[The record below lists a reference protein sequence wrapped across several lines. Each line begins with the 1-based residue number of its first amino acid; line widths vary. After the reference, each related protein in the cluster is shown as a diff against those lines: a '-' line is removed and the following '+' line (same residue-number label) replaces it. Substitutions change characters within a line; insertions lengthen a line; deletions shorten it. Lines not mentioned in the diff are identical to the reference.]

1 MTKIKLLGGM
11 LVGVM
16 LILGIDSARATTD
29 QVYAKS
35 APIATELV
43 SLKPVVNKQVEKKIK
58 APTCK
63 NWLVKV
69 LKDNGFR
76 GKNLKIAWS
85 IVMRESGG
93 RANAIS
99 STGDYGM
106 FQFNRSAWSGQS
118 WWNTSKLLT
127 KKYNAKVAFNV
138 TQKGHTFYPWDISGK
153 GKHLGR
159 YTSTGTYKVYIKW
172 YNKYPC

>member
-16 LILGIDSARATTD
+16 LILGIDSASATPD

-43 SLKPVVNKQVEKKIK
+43 SLKPVVNKQVEKKIN

-69 LKDNGFR
+69 LKETGFR
-76 GKNLKIAWS
+76 GKNLKVAWS

-93 RANAIS
+93 RADAIS
-99 STGDYGM
+99 SSGDYGM
-106 FQFNRSAWSGQS
+106 FQFNRSAWSKQD

-127 KKYNAKVAFNV
+127 RSYNAKVAYNV
-138 TQKGHTFYPWDISGK
+138 SQKGHTFYPWDISGK

-159 YTSTGTYKVYIKW
+159 YTSTGTYQAYLKW
-172 YNKYPC
+172 YHKYPC